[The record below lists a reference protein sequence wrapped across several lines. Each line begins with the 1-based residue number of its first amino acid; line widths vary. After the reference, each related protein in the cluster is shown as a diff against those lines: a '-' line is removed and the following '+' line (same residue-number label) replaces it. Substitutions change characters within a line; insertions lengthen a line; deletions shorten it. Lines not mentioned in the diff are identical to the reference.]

1 VTKQTFKA
9 KEAVLI
15 QWADGAVYREMLAAS
30 NARHTEYARQH
41 GFDFWS
47 VSNNVAGVR
56 LQWQKF
62 ALLLKA
68 FSQGYK
74 FAVYLDA
81 DCLIVDTVADLRE
94 ALAPDGE
101 LGMVFGQAPGGEP
114 PHFNVG
120 AIFARNVPPV
130 VDLFER
136 MLNRQPKQDK
146 GGVWWDNPDNEQFI
160 LNALLK
166 EPEFEVLCKP
176 LASVWNFVQG
186 VSSSASVP
194 IVLAWHGVPDEQ
206 AKLQRLIAALN
217 R

>member
-15 QWADGAVYREMLAAS
+15 QWADGAIYREMLGAS

-94 ALAPDGE
+94 ALAGGGA
-101 LGMVFGQAPGGEP
+101 LGMVFGQVPGGER

-120 AIFARNVPPV
+120 AIYARNVPPV
-130 VDLFER
+130 VDLFEM
-136 MLNRQPKQDK
+136 MLKRQPEADQ
-146 GGVWWDNPDNEQFI
+146 GGVWWNNPANEQFI
-160 LNALLK
+160 LNELLK
-166 EPEFEVLCKP
+166 TPLFADVCKP
-176 LASVWNFVQG
+176 LAVGWNCVEG
-186 VSSSASVP
+186 VASESVP
-194 IVLAWHGVPDEQ
+194 VVMAWHGVPSEQ
-206 AKLQRLIAALN
+206 AKLQKLIAALN
-217 R
+217 K